1 VLWESIYV
9 LAIVVL
15 GGMGHIPG
23 VILGGILLVGFQ
35 EFLRELAEPVQKML
49 FGQVYIDAEVLRQL
63 LFGLALVVVMLYRP
77 SGIWPAPRREDRP
90 VTRTRSHTSRLEG
103 GA

>member
-1 VLWESIYV
+1 M
-9 LAIVVL
+9 LAIIVL

-49 FGQVYIDAEVLRQL
+49 FGQVYIDGEVLRQL
-63 LFGLALVVVMLYRP
+63 LFGLALVVIMLYRP
-77 SGIWPAPRREDRP
+77 SGIWPAPKREDRP
-90 VTRTRSHTSRLEG
+90 VTRTGARTRSDTGRLEG
-103 GA
+103 SA